1 MGELLTLLP
10 PSTPSIFIKES
21 ITKFRITVFIALIA
35 FPMQSYEFPWYVLL
49 YTFQHLTS
57 IIHPED

>member
-10 PSTPSIFIKES
+10 PSTPAIFTRES
-21 ITKFRITVFIALIA
+21 ITKFRITVFTAFIA
-35 FPMQSYEFPWYVLL
+35 FPMQSYQFPWYVLF

>member
-10 PSTPSIFIKES
+10 PSTPSVFTRES
-21 ITKFRITVFIALIA
+21 ITKFRITVFTALIA
-35 FPMQSYEFPWYVLL
+35 FPMQFPWYVLF
-49 YTFQHLTS
+49 YTFQHLAS

>member
-10 PSTPSIFIKES
+10 PPTPSVFTRGS
-21 ITKFRITVFIALIA
+21 ITKFRITVFTALIA
-35 FPMQSYEFPWYVLL
+35 FPMHFPWYVLF
-49 YTFQHLTS
+49 YTFQHLAS